1 MRKAACVM
9 LSLVLLLAFSV
20 PAFATDNQD
29 LTLEEKQALYAKYE
43 EMVAAAN
50 EEYGLDISVLPFD
63 ELETFYSEE
72 EFAQM
77 LAEFCGILLAPPV
90 RVGGAAPTGAI
101 RGAGTTTVPYST
113 TQVHGN
119 TTVSITIFGTFNIGY
134 YPGGPYYINWMS
146 FDAVTSSSSSTLFY
160 AKNGDGRV
168 TGYADGGRTL
178 IVTQD
183 FDIYTYGTLTA
194 STSVN
199 AYFYFDDNT
208 GEITAL

>member
-1 MRKAACVM
+1 MKKVFSM
-9 LSLVLLLAFSV
+9 VLTLALLFVLAV

-50 EEYGLDISVLPFD
+50 EAYGLDISVLPFD

-72 EFAQM
+72 EFAQI
-77 LAEFCGILLAPPV
+77 LAEFSASLSAPWV

-113 TQVHGN
+113 TQVHGS

-160 AKNGDGRV
+160 AKNGGASV
-168 TGYADGGRTL
+168 TGYIDGGRTMV
-178 IVTQD
+178 VTQN

-199 AYFYFDDNT
+199 AYFYFNDV
-208 GEITAL
+208 GGYVTAQ